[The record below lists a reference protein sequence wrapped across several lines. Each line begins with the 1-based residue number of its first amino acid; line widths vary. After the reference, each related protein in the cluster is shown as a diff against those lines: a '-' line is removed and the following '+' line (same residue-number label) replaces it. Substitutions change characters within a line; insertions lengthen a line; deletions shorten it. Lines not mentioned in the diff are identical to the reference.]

1 MAAQFFNRIG
11 QMGLGVALLGGV
23 VNSALY
29 NVEGGHRAVIFDRFT
44 GIKEHVVGEG
54 THFFIPWVQR
64 PIIFD
69 IRSQPRN
76 VPVITGSKDLQNV
89 NITLRILYRPIP
101 DELPKIY
108 TILGQDY
115 DERVLP
121 SIAPEVLKAVVAQ
134 FDAGEL
140 ITQREMVSQR
150 VSQELTVR
158 AKQFGFILDDISLT
172 HLTFGREFTQ
182 AVEMKQVAQQ
192 EAEKARFVVEKAEQQ
207 KLASIISA
215 EGDAAA
221 ADLLAR
227 SFAEAGDGLVE
238 LRRIEAAED
247 IAYQLSRS
255 RGVAYLPS
263 GQSTLL
269 NLPSTLAQ

>member
-54 THFFIPWVQR
+54 THFYIPWVQR

-140 ITQREMVSQR
+140 ITQREVS
-150 VSQELTVR
+150 SNNL
-158 AKQFGFILDDISLT
+158 F
-172 HLTFGREFTQ
+172 
-182 AVEMKQVAQQ
+182 
-192 EAEKARFVVEKAEQQ
+192 
-207 KLASIISA
+207 
-215 EGDAAA
+215 
-221 ADLLAR
+221 DLL
-227 SFAEAGDGLVE
+227 S
-238 LRRIEAAED
+238 I
-247 IAYQLSRS
+247 
-255 RGVAYLPS
+255 
-263 GQSTLL
+263 
-269 NLPSTLAQ
+269 N

>member
-1 MAAQFFNRIG
+1 MVAQFFNRIG
-11 QMGLGVALLGGV
+11 QLGLGVAIMGGV

-29 NVEGGHRAVIFDRFT
+29 NVDGGHRAVIFDRFT
-44 GIKEHVVGEG
+44 GVKNEVTGEG

-64 PIIFD
+64 PIIYD

-76 VPVITGSKDLQNV
+76 VPVVTGSKDLQNV

-101 DELPKIY
+101 DQLPKIY

-121 SIAPEVLKAVVAQ
+121 SIAPEVLKSVVAQ

-150 VSQELTVR
+150 VSDDLTER
-158 AKQFGFILDDISLT
+158 AKQFGFILDDISIT
-172 HLTFGREFTQ
+172 HLTFGREFTL

-207 KLASIISA
+207 KLATIISA
-215 EGDAAA
+215 EGDAEAA
-221 ADLLAR
+221 QLLAK
-227 SFAEAGDGLVE
+227 SFGDAGDGLVE

-255 RGVAYLPS
+255 RGVAYLP
-263 GQSTLL
+263 GNQSTLL
-269 NLPSTLAQ
+269 NLPSLAQ

>member
-11 QMGLGVALLGGV
+11 QLGLGVAVIGGV

-29 NVEGGHRAVIFDRFT
+29 NVDGGHRAVIFDRFT
-44 GIKEHVVGEG
+44 GVKQEVVGEG

-64 PIIFD
+64 PIIYD

-76 VPVITGSKDLQNV
+76 VPVVTGSKDLQNV
-89 NITLRILYRPIP
+89 SITLRILYRAIP
-101 DELPKIY
+101 DQLPKIY

-121 SIAPEVLKAVVAQ
+121 SIAPEVLKSVVAQ

-150 VSQELTVR
+150 VSEELTTR
-158 AKQFGFILDDISLT
+158 AKQFGFILDDISIT
-172 HLTFGREFTQ
+172 HLTFGREFTL

-221 ADLLAR
+221 AGLLAKA
-227 SFAEAGDGLVE
+227 FAEAGDGLVE

-255 RGVAYLPS
+255 RGVAYLPA
-263 GQSTLL
+263 GQNTLL
-269 NLPSTLAQ
+269 NLPASIAQ